1 MKIFRINLKSALKIV
16 FLFFC
21 FSSFIFFKIS
31 RNSRENLTEKNHL
44 KKVTPKKA
52 IEFEGKQRAIEFYNY
67 LKEHEK
73 KYMSQNGED
82 GVIISLIK
90 LFKLDLQK
98 AKTFVEI
105 GANMGVECNTKYVKD
120 FFNWKG
126 VQFDASMHFSE
137 RALYQ
142 EIITH
147 DNVLLIL
154 DKYNVTLE
162 FDLLSED
169 TDYAD
174 YWIIEKILTKYS
186 PKLIVHEVNQQSPD
200 RCVTVEKP
208 SSAIFWRHDV
218 HHEYTGGSVCAFY
231 CLAKSYKYTM
241 IYCESAGVNCFWA
254 RNDLIENYLKVN
266 VSNIQQLFDPYFLY
280 KKPNFYYGPTKSK
293 WHEVSC

>member
-1 MKIFRINLKSALKIV
+1 MKVFRINLKSALII
-16 FLFFC
+16 FLLLV
-21 FSSFIFFKIS
+21 SFVPLIFVIIS
-31 RNSRENLTEKNHL
+31 RNNHENTLETDKL
-44 KKVTPKKA
+44 KDVTNKKT
-52 IEFEGKQRAIEFYNY
+52 IEFEGKQRVIDFYNY

-90 LFKLDLQK
+90 LFKLDEQK
-98 AKTFVEI
+98 TKTFVEI
-105 GANMGVECNTKYVKD
+105 GANMGVECNTKYIKD

-126 VQFDASMHFSE
+126 VQFDASMHFSD

-142 EIITH
+142 EVITH
-147 DNVLLIL
+147 DNVLSVL
-154 DKYNVTLE
+154 DKYNVTIE
-162 FDLLSED
+162 FDILSED

-174 YWIIEKILTKYS
+174 YWIIEKLLTKYR
-186 PKLIVHEVNQQSPD
+186 PKLIIHEVNQQTPD

-208 SSAIFWRHDV
+208 TIPIFWRHDV

-254 RNDLIENYLKVN
+254 RNDIVEKYLKVN
-266 VSNIQQLFDPYFLY
+266 SSNIQQLLDPYFLF
-280 KKPNFYYGPTKSK
+280 KKPNFDYGPTLKK
-293 WHEVSC
+293 WHVVGC